1 MSMIADSATRV
12 KEHTSPETNEVL
24 QQQARVTVAYYAAHP
39 DQIGRRLGELDRE
52 WDIERALAMNS
63 SALSLFGLGMTVLR
77 GRRWLLLPLV
87 VQGFFV
93 QHAIEGWCPPLPL
106 LRRLGLRTQFEI
118 EQERYALK
126 ALRGDFQQVNDGDDV
141 SARAEKAFDAAR
153 PDA

>member
-1 MSMIADSATRV
+1 MLATSANRV
-12 KEHTSPETNEVL
+12 KDHTSPETNDRI
-24 QQQARVTVAYYAAHP
+24 QQQARVNVAYYAAHP
-39 DQIGRRLGELDRE
+39 EQIARRLAELDRE
-52 WDIERALAMNS
+52 WDIERSLAMNS
-63 SALSLFGLGMTVLR
+63 SALSLFGLAMTVLR

-126 ALRGDFQQVNDGDDV
+126 ALRGDFQQLDDGEDAA
-141 SARAEKAFDAAR
+141 ARADKAFAAAR
-153 PDA
+153 PNA

>member
-1 MSMIADSATRV
+1 MLAASANRV
-12 KEHTSPETNEVL
+12 KDHTSPEMNTRI
-24 QQQARVTVAYYAAHP
+24 QQQARVNVAYYASHP
-39 DQIGRRLGELDRE
+39 DQIGRRLAELDRE

-63 SALSLFGLGMTVLR
+63 SALSLFGLVMTILR

-93 QHAIEGWCPPLPL
+93 QHAIEGWGPPLPL

-126 ALRGDFQQVNDGDDV
+126 ALRGDFQQVNDGEDV
-141 SARAEKAFDAAR
+141 AARAEKAFDAAR

>member
-1 MSMIADSATRV
+1 MSTIADSATRV
-12 KEHTSPETNEVL
+12 KQHTSPEMNQRF
-24 QQQARVTVAYYAAHP
+24 QQQARANIAYYAAHP
-39 DQIGRRLGELDRE
+39 DQIAQRLVELDRE

-63 SALSLFGLGMTVLR
+63 SALSLFGLGMAVLR

-126 ALRGDFQQVNDGDDV
+126 ALRGDFQQVNDGEDAA
-141 SARAEKAFDAAR
+141 ARADKAFDAAR
-153 PDA
+153 PNA

>member
-1 MSMIADSATRV
+1 V
-12 KEHTSPETNEVL
+12 KERTSPETNEVL
-24 QQQARVTVAYYAAHP
+24 QQQARVNVAYYAAHP
-39 DQIGRRLGELDRE
+39 DQIGRRLGELDGE

-63 SALSLFGLGMTVLR
+63 SALSLFGLGMAVLR

-93 QHAIEGWCPPLPL
+93 QHAIEDWCPPLPL

-141 SARAEKAFDAAR
+141 AVRAEKAFDAAR

>member
-1 MSMIADSATRV
+1 MTIADSATRV
-12 KEHTSPETNEVL
+12 KEHTSPEINQAL
-24 QQQARVTVAYYAAHP
+24 RHQARVNVAYYATHP
-39 DQIGRRLGELDRE
+39 DQISQRLAELDRE

-63 SALSLFGLGMTVLR
+63 SALSLFGLAMALLR

-126 ALRGDFQQVNDGDDV
+126 ALRGDFRQVNDGDD
-141 SARAEKAFDAAR
+141 AAIRADKAFDAAR
-153 PDA
+153 PSA